1 MTVKQHPLYYYYHDY
16 VCTFINCEYF
26 VVVVVV
32 VVVLALRNHAT
43 LQRNNRAT
51 LQRNNRATLQR
62 NNLATLHATKQPCK
76 ATHATITQPYN
87 ATITQ

>member
-32 VVVLALRNHAT
+32 VVVVLALRNHAT
-43 LQRNNRAT
+43 LQRNNH
-51 LQRNNRATLQR
+51 ATLQR
-62 NNLATLHATKQPCK
+62 NNLATL
-76 ATHATITQPYN
+76 
-87 ATITQ
+87 